1 MTEFLTLFLLKLFRR
16 FRGISLYLLRKLY
29 DHIIQNS
36 IHTTM
41 DFLQDITGALLETVE
56 FNNDEREQLVE
67 TLMTKTA
74 AVATSAVKFQTAIGE
89 DPDGVLSKGGKS
101 LIKLAGKLG
110 TKFASLTPE
119 QTGVFKEL
127 IADIYENPSPDIDA
141 AGQNL
146 FNDSID
152 AIAAAQAL
160 SDYENAQA

>member
-1 MTEFLTLFLLKLFRR
+1 MTESFILYLLKLFRR

-89 DPDGVLSKGGKS
+89 DADG
-101 LIKLAGKLG
+101 
-110 TKFASLTPE
+110 
-119 QTGVFKEL
+119 GVFVSENFYY
-127 IADIYENPSPDIDA
+127 DSEIYNTKLYAFTDRPLYRPGDWVEVKILGRHFTSARDSA
-141 AGQNL
+141 AP
-146 FNDSID
+146 
-152 AIAAAQAL
+152 AAALPRRSA
-160 SDYENAQA
+160 ATR

>member
-1 MTEFLTLFLLKLFRR
+1 MSDFFTLLLLKLFRR
-16 FRGISLYLLRKLY
+16 FRGVSLYLLRKLY
-29 DHIIQNS
+29 DSIIQNS
-36 IHTTM
+36 NHTTM

-56 FNNDEREQLVE
+56 FNNDEREVLVE
-67 TLMTKTA
+67 SLMTKTA

-89 DPDGVLSKGGKS
+89 DADGTLSKGEKA

-110 TKFASLTPE
+110 TKFASLTPD
-119 QTGVFKEL
+119 QTAVFKEL